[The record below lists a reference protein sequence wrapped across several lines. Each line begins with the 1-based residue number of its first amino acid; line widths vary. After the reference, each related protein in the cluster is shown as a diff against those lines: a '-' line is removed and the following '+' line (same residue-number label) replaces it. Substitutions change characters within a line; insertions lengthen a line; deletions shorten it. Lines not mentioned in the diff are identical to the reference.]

1 MLTTKTMKVKL
12 ILLAGVLVVSLFTG
26 CQTGTK
32 TGTLASVTIT
42 NQPMPAITQAVD
54 AVFVSHGYSGGRIG
68 PGQFAYH
75 RTGTR
80 SDNVAYNNY
89 TFDEI
94 VTIRVVVLIN
104 KIDAGSPLVDCDAWL
119 IEGAD
124 DPVFGDSHQVRHLR
138 KWPYQQLL
146 RDIQTQL
153 GQ

>member
-1 MLTTKTMKVKL
+1 MMKTKIIALMG
-12 ILLAGVLVVSLFTG
+12 LLAVMLFAG
-26 CQTGTK
+26 CQTGTQ
-32 TGTLASVTIT
+32 TGTLASVIIT
-42 NQPMPAITQAVD
+42 NQPMSAITRAVD
-54 AVFVSHGYSGGRIG
+54 AVLVSHGYSGGRIG

-94 VTIRVVVLIN
+94 VTIRVVVVIN
-104 KIDAGSPLVDCDAWL
+104 KIDAGSTLVGCDAWL
-119 IEGAD
+119 VEGAD
-124 DPVFGDSHQVRHLR
+124 DPVFGDRHQVRNLR

>member
-1 MLTTKTMKVKL
+1 
-12 ILLAGVLVVSLFTG
+12 
-26 CQTGTK
+26 
-32 TGTLASVTIT
+32 
-42 NQPMPAITQAVD
+42 
-54 AVFVSHGYSGGRIG
+54 
-68 PGQFAYH
+68 
-75 RTGTR
+75 
-80 SDNVAYNNY
+80 VAYNNY

-94 VTIRVVVLIN
+94 VTIRLVVVIN
-104 KIDAGSPLVDCDAWL
+104 KIDAGSTLVGCDAWL

>member
-1 MLTTKTMKVKL
+1 MKVKL
-12 ILLAGVLVVSLFTG
+12 LALAGVLVVALFPG
-26 CQTGTK
+26 CQTDTK

-42 NQPMPAITQAVD
+42 NQPMSATTQAVD
-54 AVFVSHGYSGGRIG
+54 AVFVSHGYSGGQIG

-89 TFDEI
+89 TFDEV
-94 VTIRVVVLIN
+94 VTIRVVVVIN
-104 KIDAGSPLVDCDAWL
+104 KIDAGSTLVGCDAWL
-119 IEGAD
+119 VEGAD
-124 DPVFGDSHQVRHLR
+124 DPVFGDSHQIRKLR

>member
-1 MLTTKTMKVKL
+1 MTNTMKIKF
-12 ILLAGVLVVSLFTG
+12 LALAAVLAVTLFTG
-26 CQTGTK
+26 CQTK
-32 TGTLASVTIT
+32 TGTLVSVIIT
-42 NQPMPAITQAVD
+42 NQPMPAITQAVN

-94 VTIRVVVLIN
+94 VTIRVVVVIN
-104 KIDAGSPLVDCDAWL
+104 KIDAGSMLVGCDAWL
-119 IEGAD
+119 VEGAD
-124 DPVFGDSHQVRHLR
+124 DPVFGDSHQIRKLR

-146 RDIQTQL
+146 RDIRTQL